1 MMAETGSR
9 LTAAETLLAAT
20 VDRLSL
26 LVWQNT
32 KDGQKNQNRPPS
44 ILSEILSKDEKPQTF
59 DSPEAFEAARQAI
72 LRGENNRD

>member
-1 MMAETGSR
+1 MAETGSKM
-9 LTAAETLLAAT
+9 TAEQTLLAAA

-32 KDGQKNQNRPPS
+32 KDGQKNQNRPTS
-44 ILSEILSKDEKPQTF
+44 ILSEILNKDEKPQTF
-59 DSPEAFEAARQAI
+59 ASPEAFEAARQAI